1 MAYGVM
7 MLKVMSVLYP
17 FKLYP
22 ILLGIKFYLELFR
35 EHLKTYCMNMNMQ
48 KLYIEPTN
56 AFKRTVYLMNG
67 IFLTLFYPIWELCQY
82 DRPLQECT
90 SQV

>member
-22 ILLGIKFYLELFR
+22 ILPGIKFYLELFR

-48 KLYIEPTN
+48 EH
-56 AFKRTVYLMNG
+56 F
-67 IFLTLFYPIWELCQY
+67 TLNPPMHSRGQFI
-82 DRPLQECT
+82 
-90 SQV
+90 